1 MLTQGI
7 EGFGGA
13 ASVAVQSII
22 PLASFPETYPR
33 VIIDVRCRLPSASD
47 GAYLSGRPDGRRF
60 APWVGL
66 SAEGFFA
73 ELDRAGIATAVS
85 VSGNNDGLRLG
96 ARELPPRRTN
106 NDDLAALEARFP
118 GRFLGAAGIDVG
130 GARHDPL
137 VELERAVT
145 TLGLRRIAI
154 EPGRAPMLAEH
165 VADRR
170 LYPFYERAQELQVA
184 LFLQTSGIWGGES
197 LDQAHPRW
205 IDRVA
210 GDFPDL
216 HLICGHG
223 AYPFVREMIA
233 VTVRRANVFPS
244 PDLYLFTPSGREWV
258 YAVNRGQIADQFL
271 FGSAFP
277 LCGGLARTVDRF
289 LLQGWR
295 PAVLDRILYK
305 NALRALHLMDDPRFA
320 AGHDGGRRFG
330 AGAIARA
337 AVRLP
342 VREAWRGLKGRRE
355 RAGAAG

>member
-1 MLTQGI
+1 MPGLP
-7 EGFGGA
+7 
-13 ASVAVQSII
+13 SLR
-22 PLASFPETYPR
+22 PCNLNR
-33 VIIDVRCRLPSASD
+33 VIIDARCRLPSASD
-47 GAYLSGRPDGRRF
+47 GAYLSARPDGARF
-60 APWVGL
+60 ARWSGL

-73 ELDRAGIATAVS
+73 ALDRAGVRTAVS
-85 VSGNNDGLRLG
+85 VSGNNDGLKLG

-106 NDDLAALEARFP
+106 NDDLSALEARFP

-137 VELERAVT
+137 AELERVVGEQ
-145 TLGLRRIAI
+145 GLRRIAI
-154 EPGRAPMLAEH
+154 EPGRAPMLSEH

-170 LYPFYERAQELQVA
+170 LYPFYERAQELGVA
-184 LFLQTSGIWGGES
+184 LFLQTSGLWGGES
-197 LDQAHPRW
+197 PDHAHPRW

-210 GDFPDL
+210 HDFPRL

-233 VTVRRANVFPS
+233 VAVRRANVFPS
-244 PDLYLFTPSGREWV
+244 PDLYLYTPSGREWV

-277 LCGGLARTVDRF
+277 LCGDIVRTVDRF

-295 PAVLDRILYK
+295 PAVLDRILFK
-305 NALRALHLMDDPRFA
+305 NALHALHLTDDPRFA
-320 AGHDGGRRFG
+320 AAAVAPAGRFG
-330 AGAIARA
+330 AGSIARA

-342 VREAWRGLKGRRE
+342 AREIWRRARGR
-355 RAGAAG
+355 AA

>member
-1 MLTQGI
+1 M
-7 EGFGGA
+7 
-13 ASVAVQSII
+13 S
-22 PLASFPETYPR
+22 PEH
-33 VIIDVRCRLPSASD
+33 VILDVRCRLPSASD
-47 GAYLSGRPDGRRF
+47 GAYLSGRPEGARF
-60 APWVGL
+60 APWAGL

-73 ELDRAGIATAVS
+73 ALDRAGIRTAVS
-85 VSGNNDGLRLG
+85 VSGNNDGIKLG
-96 ARELPPRRTN
+96 RRELPPRRTN

-137 VELERAVT
+137 AELDRVVA
-145 TLGLRRIAI
+145 LGLKRIAI
-154 EPGRAPMLAEH
+154 EPGRAPMLSEN

-170 LYPFYERAQELQVA
+170 LYPFYARAEELGVA
-184 LFLQTSGIWGGES
+184 LFLQTSGIWGGEN
-197 LDQAHPRW
+197 LDHAHPRW

-210 GDFPDL
+210 HDFPAL

-233 VTVRRANVFPS
+233 VAVRRANVFPS
-244 PDLYLFTPSGREWV
+244 PDLYLYTPSGREWI

-277 LCGGLARTVDRF
+277 LCGDIARTVDRF

-305 NALRALHLMDDPRFA
+305 NALFALHLTDDPRFA
-320 AGHDGGRRFG
+320 AAAAAQGEFGRG
-330 AGAIARA
+330 SVLRA

-342 VREAWRGLKGRRE
+342 VREAWRRLRGRT
-355 RAGAAG
+355 G